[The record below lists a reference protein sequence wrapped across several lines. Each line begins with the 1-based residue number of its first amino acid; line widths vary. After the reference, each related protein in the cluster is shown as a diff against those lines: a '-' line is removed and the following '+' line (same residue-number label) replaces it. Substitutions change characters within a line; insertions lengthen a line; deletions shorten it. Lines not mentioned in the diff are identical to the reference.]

1 MLLKVAWVWSFLY
14 MQICVANLFKF
25 FVGDSNEKIIII
37 VGSNM
42 FININNCMCNSWWGI
57 GGGIQETSKTLK
69 QRINESQDGDIID
82 AGKEEIDIKDGDSYT
97 IDKAITIR
105 NCDAKSGT
113 FIVEATG
120 AKFEN
125 LRNIES
131 IIADERLGEGDLD
144 IRNCFEI
151 DSVYVNGGGS
161 HSIRIASTH
170 IKNLY
175 VAKEDVRV
183 LLQAEGT
190 NAAKVENV
198 QISKNCKL
206 ESEDAAAVFEQ
217 VQISADVEK
226 VTLAG
231 SATVQKILAETVVTE
246 ESTEET
252 KAKVE
257 IESAKVKIEATSA
270 NVELKV
276 SENADA
282 NVTVPKTEII
292 EKTFKV
298 TTVVNGETSSLAVY
312 EGYKFNFKPGDA
324 DSGFAGWYSD
334 AAFTTK
340 IELPYLVT
348 KDVTLYAKFVELK
361 AKFFVVGNGVASSA
375 EANKYYSDVTV
386 GKVEGATIATTA
398 DYDVIT
404 VDNATAT
411 SDVWS
416 VWADSLENWNFKANK
431 NYKISVDVKAD
442 VESVILLQAKP
453 INASYAN
460 QKNVKVTTEWQTV
473 EIETGCWNK
482 DFLGYLQVVC
492 GQSKKTYLKNLKM
505 QEVST
510 KTIPTGVWGPN
521 ADSISVTQVENGV
534 KFAFGKD
541 SAAEW
546 ENGAAIRGTFVETSK
561 NYLYKVKFTAAADE
575 NNVKFYYS
583 ADSWAE
589 DNAWGSATIGKTATN
604 IELYIPAYQLDGDE
618 LRGAE
623 INISIPTKNSVT
635 ITNVKFESLTAIPSN
650 QVIFFTSDY
659 KVHKKI
665 TSTGKDNC
673 VVLDVAANTEAELR
687 FVMEKATN
695 SKIEWN
701 NSCSFS
707 KFVNK
712 TSATVSIPEGKDYP
726 VLKNTS
732 NTNQSYR
739 LYIDETW
746 TIVIEDAT
754 TTPAV
759 EYTITYV
766 STEEVSGI
774 FMESETLPAGTVHE
788 LPQLDDIPDD
798 DYPKRFGGWYEGVT
812 VNEYGSF
819 DWTNATKVSSS
830 YTVTKDV
837 TLYAAWVMDVT
848 ITFVTGYEADGI
860 IVDPIKT
867 ETYAKINLPTPTA
880 PTGMTFEGW
889 YCDGDNDDEIIWEWA
904 EKESSPYMVNRP
916 RTLFAKW
923 KSGNTPA
930 VEYTVKYV
938 DTLGAYTG
946 PFVESETVIGGTV
959 HELPQLDGISSG
971 DYYFRFNGW
980 YEGVVKEEGEW
991 PNMLNATKVTSPYT
1005 VTKDVTL
1012 YAVWVRDQT
1021 LTFVTGYESEGIS
1034 VAPIETESWAKID
1047 LPTPK
1052 APDGM
1057 IFEGWYY
1064 DGYNDEEIHWED
1076 AIRALSPFM
1085 VDLMFNYP
1093 LHAKWKPVNAP
1104 DFFANKA
1111 AVTQTDEYGNTTII
1125 EQAICDSS
1133 YTEQANR
1140 YNYQN
1145 YIAGNISGVSVTNSN
1160 SENIIKN
1167 TNYVSGTSTEW
1178 DYWLASVESFDMYA
1192 NQNYEVSL
1200 EVKADSAQDVRF
1212 VLKDYKLSANPEV
1225 VNLRYKVT
1233 SDWQTIKFETGT
1245 LQANWDA
1252 FLEIPV
1258 GTIDSLYV
1266 RNFKVEPINTNVLPV
1281 KGWKDSEISN
1291 RTEDGF
1297 TVKIDNTDEWIS
1309 IVGQK
1314 AEEGNIYLVSFDVVA
1329 EDETEFNF
1337 GAKASSGKYA
1347 DAWYNTTIGTTSTKI
1362 ELYVPH
1368 VGSDSY
1374 YIVDFMDISF
1384 NSSVATTLTISN
1396 FEVIPVPMEEKPAV
1410 VIALQ
1415 GDNDRWDQ
1423 FMGYLGSGTPFTLA
1437 AGESVEVFAHIGAEN
1452 FDNWDVVSELRTVIP
1467 SDFCSVSINSENR
1480 PIITN
1485 NTDMARQYMLWVYD
1499 YQLVVDDVESQTY
1512 SVTFDLNGGTVDG
1525 SGSNITIET
1534 VGLSVVTPVKEGYIF
1549 KGWTETKDGDDYIT
1563 SATSDMTVY
1572 AKWVSPL
1579 QLFDGG
1585 DVAGEFAPNG
1595 KALVYDS
1602 DKQVYETSF
1611 TYSEDMNSWLSPL
1624 GTVAFKFRP
1633 VAGNWDISYGPINEQ
1648 PVLDG
1653 EEVEFGEVSGVGT
1666 DLSVSG
1672 LVVGTTYKIEVRCTE
1687 EGKFFVKVSTVTK

>member
-1 MLLKVAWVWSFLY
+1 MKKLLSLLAV
-14 MQICVANLFKF
+14 ICSLTLITACATPD
-25 FVGDSNEKIIII
+25 GES
-37 VGSNM
+37 
-42 FININNCMCNSWWGI
+42 

-69 QRINESQDGDIID
+69 QLINESQDGDVID
-82 AGKEEIDIKDGDSYT
+82 LGKEEIEIKDGDSYT
-97 IDKAITIR
+97 IDKAITIK
-105 NCDAKSGT
+105 NGDAKYGT
-113 FIVEATG
+113 FTVESTG
-120 AKFEN
+120 AKFVN

-131 IIADERLGEGDLD
+131 VIADEQLDDGDLD

-257 IESAKVKIEATSA
+257 IESAKVKIDATSA

-282 NVTVPKTEII
+282 NVEVPKTQII
-292 EKTFKV
+292 DKTFKV

-386 GKVEGATIATTA
+386 GKVEGATIATTS

-411 SDVWS
+411 SDIWS

-442 VESVILLQAKP
+442 VESVVLLQAKP

-673 VVLDVAANTEAELR
+673 VVLDVAANTEADLR

-712 TSATVSIPEGKDYP
+712 TSATVSIPDGKDYL

-732 NTNQSYR
+732 NANQSYR

-759 EYTITYV
+759 EYIVKYVDPMGIYTSPFVESETVLGGTVHKLPQLDGISAGDLYLRFSGWYEGVGFMDSGYPDMSKATKVASSYTVTKDVTLYAAWVRDHTLNFITGYESEGIIVDPIKTESWAKIDLPIPTAPDGMIFEGWYYYGDPDEEINWEYAKKASSPFMVDLVNDYSFYAKWKSGNTPAVEYTVKYV
-766 STEEVSGI
+766 STDYDYTGTFEGEKI
-774 FMESETLPAGTVHE
+774 LSEGTQLE
-788 LPQLDDIPDD
+788 LPQLDGIPDD
-798 DYPKRFGGWYEGVT
+798 DYPKRFGGWYEGVVMEPGDIT
-812 VNEYGSF
+812 P
-819 DWTNATKVSSS
+819 DMTNATKVTSP

-837 TLYAAWVMDVT
+837 TLYAVWVMDET

-867 ETYAKINLPTPTA
+867 ETYAKINLPTLTA
-880 PTGMTFEGW
+880 PTGMSFEGW
-889 YCDGDNDDEIIWEWA
+889 YCDGDNDDVLNEEWA
-904 EKESSPYMVNRP
+904 EKVSSPYMVNRT

-923 KSGNTPA
+923 KS
-930 VEYTVKYV
+930 V
-938 DTLGAYTG
+938 D
-946 PFVESETVIGGTV
+946 
-959 HELPQLDGISSG
+959 
-971 DYYFRFNGW
+971 
-980 YEGVVKEEGEW
+980 
-991 PNMLNATKVTSPYT
+991 
-1005 VTKDVTL
+1005 
-1012 YAVWVRDQT
+1012 
-1021 LTFVTGYESEGIS
+1021 
-1034 VAPIETESWAKID
+1034 
-1047 LPTPK
+1047 
-1052 APDGM
+1052 
-1057 IFEGWYY
+1057 
-1064 DGYNDEEIHWED
+1064 
-1076 AIRALSPFM
+1076 
-1085 VDLMFNYP
+1085 
-1093 LHAKWKPVNAP
+1093 AP

-1111 AVTQTDEYGNTTII
+1111 AVTQKDEYGNTTII
-1125 EQAICDSS
+1125 EQGICDSF
-1133 YTEQANR
+1133 YTGQANR
-1140 YNYQN
+1140 YKYQD
-1145 YIAGNISGVSVTNSN
+1145 YIAGTVSGVSVTNSN

-1178 DYWLASVESFDMYA
+1178 DYWLASTESFEMNA

-1200 EVKADSAQDVRF
+1200 EVKADLAQDVRF
-1212 VLKDYKLSANPEV
+1212 VLKDYYASVYFDIANVSES
-1225 VNLRYKVT
+1225 VT
-1233 SDWQTIKFETGT
+1233 TEWQTIKFETGT
-1245 LQANWDA
+1245 LQADWKA

-1266 RNFKVEPINTNVLPV
+1266 RNLKVEAVDTNVLPV
-1281 KGWKDSEISN
+1281 KSAKDSVISN
-1291 RTEDGF
+1291 RSENGF
-1297 TVKIDNTDEWIS
+1297 TVDIEDSSEHIMIPGIKGEY
-1309 IVGQK
+1309 
-1314 AEEGNIYLVSFDVVA
+1314 GNIYCVSFDVSA
-1329 EDETEFNF
+1329 TDETSFTFCCEC
-1337 GAKASSGKYA
+1337 SSA
-1347 DAWYNTTIGTTSTKI
+1347 DYSAGSVIKDINSTSTNVKA
-1362 ELYVPH
+1362 YVPH
-1368 VGSDSY
+1368 LGSNLGIGYNFLSLGFRVTDP
-1374 YIVDFMDISF
+1374 
-1384 NSSVATTLTISN
+1384 TTVTISN
-1396 FEVIPVPMEEKPAV
+1396 FEVTTVDKSDLSMIPNVHLTTDWKNYAELTPCENGESFTTV
-1410 VIALQ
+1410 VVE
-1415 GDNDRWDQ
+1415 
-1423 FMGYLGSGTPFTLA
+1423 GYGQSGTIFAMAQDHWEGSFDWFT
-1437 AGESVEVFAHIGAEN
+1437 GAWIDLRTSIKADAYAN
-1452 FDNWDVVSELRTVIP
+1452 FD
-1467 SDFCSVSINSENR
+1467 
-1480 PIITN
+1480 
-1485 NTDMARQYMLWVYD
+1485 
-1499 YQLVVDDVESQTY
+1499 LVVEGSEGRAFIYNRNDVASAYKIWINKNYEIVVEETSY
-1512 SVTFDLNGGTVDG
+1512 EVTFDLNGGNIDG
-1525 SGSNITIET
+1525 STNNITIET
-1534 VGLSVVTPVKEGYIF
+1534 VSLSTVKPSKDGYVF
-1549 KGWTETKDGDDYIT
+1549 KGWTLTKDGEDFVS

-1579 QLFDGG
+1579 QLFDDG
-1585 DVAGEFAPNG
+1585 DVVGDFAPDG
-1595 KALVYDS
+1595 QTLVFDS

-1611 TYSEDMNSWLSPL
+1611 IYSSDMNAWLSPL
-1624 GTVAFKFRP
+1624 GTVEFKFRP
-1633 VAGNWDISYGPINEQ
+1633 IAGDWNISYGPINEQ

-1653 EEVEFGEVSGVGT
+1653 EEVEFGEVSGGGT
-1666 DLSVSG
+1666 NLSVSG
-1672 LVVGTTYKIEVRCTE
+1672 LVEGTTYKIEVRCTE
-1687 EGKFFVKVSTVTK
+1687 EGKFFVKVSTVTE

>member
-1 MLLKVAWVWSFLY
+1 M
-14 MQICVANLFKF
+14 
-25 FVGDSNEKIIII
+25 
-37 VGSNM
+37 
-42 FININNCMCNSWWGI
+42 
-57 GGGIQETSKTLK
+57 
-69 QRINESQDGDIID
+69 
-82 AGKEEIDIKDGDSYT
+82 GKEEIEIKDGDSYT

-120 AKFEN
+120 ARFEN

-246 ESTEET
+246 ESAEET

-257 IESAKVKIEATSA
+257 IESAEVKIDATSA

-282 NVTVPKTEII
+282 NVKVPETQII
-292 EKTFKV
+292 NKTFKV

-375 EANKYYSDVTV
+375 DANKYYSDVTV
-386 GKVEGATIATTA
+386 GKVEGATIVTTS

-416 VWADSLENWNFKANK
+416 VFADSLENWNFKANK

-442 VESVILLQAKP
+442 TETVLVISAHAKG
-453 INASYAN
+453 SYSGGW
-460 QKNVKVTTEWQTV
+460 KRVKVGTDWQTV

-482 DFLGYLQVVC
+482 DFLGHLQVAC
-492 GQSKKTYLKNLKM
+492 GQSKKTYLKNIKM
-505 QEVST
+505 QEIST
-510 KTIPTGVWGPN
+510 KTIPTGNWGPN
-521 ADSISVTQVENGV
+521 ADSISVTQVENGI
-534 KFAFGKD
+534 KFTSGIEAK
-541 SAAEW
+541 EW
-546 ENGAAIRGTFVETSK
+546 ENGVNIEGNFVETSK
-561 NYLYKVKFTAAADE
+561 NYLYKITFTAVADA
-575 NNVKFYYS
+575 NDVKLNYS
-583 ADSWAE
+583 ADAVSDE
-589 DNAWGSATIGKTATN
+589 NVWGSATIGKTATN
-604 IELYIPAYQLDGDE
+604 IELYMPAYQLDGDE

-623 INISIPTKNSVT
+623 LDFSLSTKNSVT
-635 ITNVKFESLTAIPSN
+635 ITNVKFEPLTAIPSN

-659 KVHKKI
+659 KVYKKI

-673 VVLDVAANTEAELR
+673 IELEVPANAEADLR

-701 NSCSFS
+701 NSSSFS

-712 TSATVSIPEGKDYP
+712 TSATVSIPDRKDYL

-746 TIVIEDAT
+746 TIVIENAT
-754 TTPAV
+754 TDPSV
-759 EYTITYV
+759 EYTVTYATPSYYTGTLVDPKTV
-766 STEEVSGI
+766 S
-774 FMESETLPAGTVHE
+774 AGTVYE
-788 LPQLDDIPDD
+788 LPQLEDIELEVSDEGSD
-798 DYPKRFGGWYEGVT
+798 VISYMTLRFGGWYEGV
-812 VNEYGSF
+812 VLNQGWF
-819 DWTNATKVSSS
+819 VFTNATKVDSS

-837 TLYAAWVMDVT
+837 TLYAA
-848 ITFVTGYEADGI
+848 F
-860 IVDPIKT
+860 
-867 ETYAKINLPTPTA
+867 
-880 PTGMTFEGW
+880 
-889 YCDGDNDDEIIWEWA
+889 
-904 EKESSPYMVNRP
+904 
-916 RTLFAKW
+916 
-923 KSGNTPA
+923 
-930 VEYTVKYV
+930 
-938 DTLGAYTG
+938 
-946 PFVESETVIGGTV
+946 
-959 HELPQLDGISSG
+959 
-971 DYYFRFNGW
+971 
-980 YEGVVKEEGEW
+980 
-991 PNMLNATKVTSPYT
+991 
-1005 VTKDVTL
+1005 
-1012 YAVWVRDQT
+1012 VRDQT
-1021 LTFVTGYESEGIS
+1021 LTFVTGYESEGI
-1034 VAPIETESWAKID
+1034 VVDPIETESLTKIN
-1047 LPTPK
+1047 LPTPT

-1057 IFEGWYY
+1057 VFDGWYY
-1064 DGYNDEEIHWED
+1064 HGGWDDDDDYEEFDWDES
-1076 AIRALSPFM
+1076 IRVSSPF
-1085 VDLMFNYP
+1085 VFDWMFDSP
-1093 LHAKWKPVNAP
+1093 LVAKWKAVNVP

-1178 DYWLASVESFDMYA
+1178 DYWLASTESFKMIA

-1200 EVKADSAQDVRF
+1200 EVKADLAQDVRF

-1225 VNLRYKVT
+1225 VNVYETVT
-1233 SDWQTIKFETGT
+1233 SEWQTIKFETGS
-1245 LQANWDA
+1245 LQANWKA

-1314 AEEGNIYLVSFDVVA
+1314 AELGNIYLVSFDVVA

-1347 DAWYNTTIGTTSTKI
+1347 DAWYKTTVGTTATKI

-1368 VGSDSY
+1368 VGSDSSY
-1374 YIVDFMDISF
+1374 TVDFMDMGF

-1396 FEVIPVPMEEKPAV
+1396 FEVTPVPMEEKPAV

-1452 FDNWDVVSELRTVIP
+1452 FDNWDVVSELRTLTP
-1467 SDFCSVSINSENR
+1467 SEYCLVSVNSENR
-1480 PIITN
+1480 PVITN

-1512 SVTFDLNGGTVDG
+1512 SVTFNLNGGTVDG
-1525 SGSNITIET
+1525 SGSNITIAT
-1534 VGLSVVTPVKEGYIF
+1534 IGLSVVTPVKEGYIF

-1595 KALVYDS
+1595 QALVYDS

-1611 TYSEDMNSWLSPL
+1611 TYSADMNSWGSLL

-1633 VAGNWDISYGPINEQ
+1633 IAGDWTISYGPIGNQ

-1672 LVVGTTYKIEVRCTE
+1672 LVEGTTYKIEVRCTE
-1687 EGKFFVKVSTVTK
+1687 EGKFFVKVSTETE

>member
-1 MLLKVAWVWSFLY
+1 
-14 MQICVANLFKF
+14 
-25 FVGDSNEKIIII
+25 
-37 VGSNM
+37 
-42 FININNCMCNSWWGI
+42 
-57 GGGIQETSKTLK
+57 
-69 QRINESQDGDIID
+69 
-82 AGKEEIDIKDGDSYT
+82 
-97 IDKAITIR
+97 
-105 NCDAKSGT
+105 
-113 FIVEATG
+113 
-120 AKFEN
+120 
-125 LRNIES
+125 
-131 IIADERLGEGDLD
+131 
-144 IRNCFEI
+144 
-151 DSVYVNGGGS
+151 
-161 HSIRIASTH
+161 
-170 IKNLY
+170 
-175 VAKEDVRV
+175 
-183 LLQAEGT
+183 
-190 NAAKVENV
+190 
-198 QISKNCKL
+198 
-206 ESEDAAAVFEQ
+206 
-217 VQISADVEK
+217 
-226 VTLAG
+226 
-231 SATVQKILAETVVTE
+231 
-246 ESTEET
+246 
-252 KAKVE
+252 
-257 IESAKVKIEATSA
+257 
-270 NVELKV
+270 
-276 SENADA
+276 
-282 NVTVPKTEII
+282 
-292 EKTFKV
+292 
-298 TTVVNGETSSLAVY
+298 
-312 EGYKFNFKPGDA
+312 
-324 DSGFAGWYSD
+324 
-334 AAFTTK
+334 
-340 IELPYLVT
+340 
-348 KDVTLYAKFVELK
+348 
-361 AKFFVVGNGVASSA
+361 
-375 EANKYYSDVTV
+375 
-386 GKVEGATIATTA
+386 
-398 DYDVIT
+398 
-404 VDNATAT
+404 
-411 SDVWS
+411 
-416 VWADSLENWNFKANK
+416 
-431 NYKISVDVKAD
+431 
-442 VESVILLQAKP
+442 
-453 INASYAN
+453 
-460 QKNVKVTTEWQTV
+460 
-473 EIETGCWNK
+473 
-482 DFLGYLQVVC
+482 
-492 GQSKKTYLKNLKM
+492 M

-510 KTIPTGVWGPN
+510 KTIPTGTWGPD

-541 SAAEW
+541 SKEW
-546 ENGAAIRGTFVETSK
+546 TNSVSIRGNFVETTK
-561 NYLYKVKFTAAADE
+561 NYLYKVTFTAVADANE
-575 NNVKFYYS
+575 VVLNYAV
-583 ADSWAE
+583 DSWAE
-589 DNAWGSATIGKTATN
+589 DNAWGSAKIGKTATN
-604 IELYIPAYQLDGDE
+604 FELYMPAYQLDGDE
-618 LRGAE
+618 VRGAE
-623 INISIPTKNSVT
+623 LTFSLSTKNSVT
-635 ITNVKFESLTAIPSN
+635 ITNVKFEPLTAIPSN
-650 QVIFFTSDY
+650 QVIFFTSGNNVY
-659 KVHKKI
+659 KKI

-673 VVLDVAANTEAELR
+673 IELEVPANEEADLR

-712 TSATVSIPEGKDYP
+712 TSATVSIPDGKDYP

-732 NTNQSYR
+732 NASQTYR

-774 FMESETLPAGTVHE
+774 FMESETLPEGTVHE

-848 ITFVTGYEADGI
+848 ITSVTGYEADGI

-867 ETYAKINLPTPTA
+867 ETYAKINLPTLTA

-889 YCDGDNDDEIIWEWA
+889 YCDGDNDDVLNEEWA
-904 EKESSPYMVNRP
+904 EKVSSPYMVNRP

-923 KSGNTPA
+923 KS
-930 VEYTVKYV
+930 V
-938 DTLGAYTG
+938 D
-946 PFVESETVIGGTV
+946 
-959 HELPQLDGISSG
+959 
-971 DYYFRFNGW
+971 
-980 YEGVVKEEGEW
+980 
-991 PNMLNATKVTSPYT
+991 
-1005 VTKDVTL
+1005 
-1012 YAVWVRDQT
+1012 
-1021 LTFVTGYESEGIS
+1021 
-1034 VAPIETESWAKID
+1034 
-1047 LPTPK
+1047 
-1052 APDGM
+1052 
-1057 IFEGWYY
+1057 
-1064 DGYNDEEIHWED
+1064 
-1076 AIRALSPFM
+1076 
-1085 VDLMFNYP
+1085 
-1093 LHAKWKPVNAP
+1093 AP

-1111 AVTQTDEYGNTTII
+1111 AVTKTDEYGNII
-1125 EQAICDSS
+1125 RDDSGNIVIFESAIVDSS

-1140 YNYQN
+1140 YKYQD
-1145 YIAGNISGVSVTNSN
+1145 YIAGTVSGVSVTNSN

-1178 DYWLASVESFDMYA
+1178 DYWLASTESFEMNA

-1200 EVKADSAQDVRF
+1200 EVKADLAQDVRF
-1212 VLKDYKLSANPEV
+1212 VLKDYYASVYFDIANVSES
-1225 VNLRYKVT
+1225 VT
-1233 SDWQTIKFETGT
+1233 TEWQTIKFETGT
-1245 LQANWDA
+1245 LQADWKA

-1347 DAWYNTTIGTTSTKI
+1347 DAWYKTTVGTTATKI

-1374 YIVDFMDISF
+1374 YAVDFMDMGF
-1384 NSSVATTLTISN
+1384 NSSEATTLTISN
-1396 FEVIPVPMEEKPAV
+1396 FEVTPVPMGEKPAV
-1410 VIALQ
+1410 VIAIK

-1423 FMGYLGSGTPFTLA
+1423 FMGYLGSGTSFTLA

-1467 SDFCSVSINSENR
+1467 SDFCSVSVNSENR

-1563 SATSDMTVY
+1563 FATSDMTVY

-1595 KALVYDS
+1595 QALVYDS

-1611 TYSEDMNSWLSPL
+1611 IYSADMSTWGSSL
-1624 GTVAFKFRP
+1624 GSVQFKFRP
-1633 VAGNWDISYGPINEQ
+1633 VAGDWTISYGPIGNQ

-1653 EEVEFGEVSGVGT
+1653 DYVEFGEVSGSGT
-1666 DLSVSG
+1666 NLVVSG
-1672 LVVGTTYKIEVRCTE
+1672 LEEGKSYKIEVRCTE
-1687 EGKFFVKVSTVTK
+1687 EGKFFVKVSTVTE

>member
-1 MLLKVAWVWSFLY
+1 MKKLLSLLAV
-14 MQICVANLFKF
+14 ICSLTLITACATPD
-25 FVGDSNEKIIII
+25 GES
-37 VGSNM
+37 
-42 FININNCMCNSWWGI
+42 

-69 QRINESQDGDIID
+69 QRINESKDGEIID

-120 AKFEN
+120 ARFEN

-257 IESAKVKIEATSA
+257 IESSEVKIEATSA

-282 NVTVPKTEII
+282 NVEVPKTQII
-292 EKTFKV
+292 DKTFKV

-416 VWADSLENWNFKANK
+416 VWAASLENWNFKANK
-431 NYKISVDVKAD
+431 NYKISVDIKAD
-442 VESVILLQAKP
+442 TENVVLLQAKAK
-453 INASYAN
+453 NTASSN
-460 QKNVKVTTEWQTV
+460 QKNVKVTNDWQTV

-482 DFLGYLQVVC
+482 DWFGFLEVVC
-492 GQSKKTYLKNLKM
+492 GQSKKTYLRNLKM

-541 SAAEW
+541 SEAWTNIAS
-546 ENGAAIRGTFVETSK
+546 IRGNFVETTK
-561 NYLYKVKFTAAADE
+561 NYLYKVCFTAAADANE
-575 NNVKFYYS
+575 VVLNYAV
-583 ADSWAE
+583 DSWAE
-589 DNAWGSATIGKTATN
+589 DNAWGSAKIGKTATN
-604 IELYIPAYQLDGDE
+604 FELYMPAYQLDGDE
-618 LRGAE
+618 IRGAE
-623 INISIPTKNSVT
+623 LSFSLSTKNSVT
-635 ITNVKFESLTAIPSN
+635 ITNVKFEPLTAIPSN

-659 KVHKKI
+659 KVYKKI

-712 TSATVSIPEGKDYP
+712 TSATVLIPEGKDYP

-732 NTNQSYR
+732 NASQTYR

-774 FMESETLPAGTVHE
+774 FMESETLPEGTVHE

-889 YCDGDNDDEIIWEWA
+889 YCDGDNDDVLNEEWA
-904 EKESSPYMVNRP
+904 KKESSPYMVNRP

-938 DTLGAYTG
+938 DTLGVYTG
-946 PFVESETVIGGTV
+946 PFVESETVLGGTV

-1047 LPTPK
+1047 LPTPT

-1057 IFEGWYY
+1057 IFVGWYY
-1064 DGYNDEEIHWED
+1064 DGAWDGDYEEFDWD
-1076 AIRALSPFM
+1076 YSVRALSPFM
-1085 VDLMFNYP
+1085 VDLMFDYP
-1093 LHAKWKPVNAP
+1093 LVAKWKPVDAP

-1111 AVTQTDEYGNTTII
+1111 AVTKKDENGNTTII
-1125 EQAICDSS
+1125 EQAICDST

-1374 YIVDFMDISF
+1374 YTVDFMDMSF

-1396 FEVIPVPMEEKPAV
+1396 FEVTPVPMEEKPAV
-1410 VIALQ
+1410 VIAIK
-1415 GDNDRWDQ
+1415 GDNNRWDQ

-1467 SDFCSVSINSENR
+1467 SDLCSVSVNSENR
-1480 PIITN
+1480 PVITN

-1512 SVTFDLNGGTVDG
+1512 SVTFDPNGGTIAGNTSAVTKEVYELLD
-1525 SGSNITIET
+1525 
-1534 VGLSVVTPVKEGYIF
+1534 VVPVKEGYTF
-1549 KGWTETKDGDDYIT
+1549 LGWFDADGNLVSEIQ
-1563 SATSDMTVY
+1563 SGITVY
-1572 AKWVSPL
+1572 AEYTNNLEIFANGEVVGDFSVVQDENDGWSYSETAGIPFASEGDGVYSAIFTYQDYMNGWTSPSGTCA
-1579 QLFDGG
+1579 FKART
-1585 DVAGEFAPNG
+1585 VAG
-1595 KALVYDS
+1595 
-1602 DKQVYETSF
+1602 
-1611 TYSEDMNSWLSPL
+1611 SWD
-1624 GTVAFKFRP
+1624 GV
-1633 VAGNWDISYGPINEQ
+1633 SYGIADSNNQ
-1648 PVLDG
+1648 PVIDG
-1653 EEVEFGEVSGVGT
+1653 EAVSSIAGKDSNIKVTGM
-1666 DLSVSG
+1666 
-1672 LVVGTTYKIEVRCTE
+1672 VVGTRYKITFTCFQDGSVT
-1687 EGKFFVKVSTVTK
+1687 VKVSTVTE

>member
-1 MLLKVAWVWSFLY
+1 MQLLTG
-14 MQICVANLFKF
+14 NR
-25 FVGDSNEKIIII
+25 
-37 VGSNM
+37 
-42 FININNCMCNSWWGI
+42 
-57 GGGIQETSKTLK
+57 GGGIDNPVKTLK
-69 QRINESQDGDIID
+69 QRINESKDGDVID
-82 AGKEEIDIKDGDSYT
+82 LGKEEIEIKDGDSYT
-97 IDKAITIR
+97 IDKAITIK
-105 NCDAKSGT
+105 NGDAKYGT
-113 FIVEATG
+113 FTVESTG
-120 AKFEN
+120 AKFVN

-131 IIADERLGEGDLD
+131 VIADEQLDDGDLD

-257 IESAKVKIEATSA
+257 IESAEVKIDATSA

-282 NVTVPKTEII
+282 NVKVPETQII
-292 EKTFKV
+292 DKTFKV

-361 AKFFVVGNGVASSA
+361 AKFFVVSNGVASSA
-375 EANKYYSDVTV
+375 DANKYYSDVTV
-386 GKVEGATIATTA
+386 GKVEGVTIATTA

-482 DFLGYLQVVC
+482 DFLGYLQVAC

-541 SAAEW
+541 SVAW
-546 ENGAAIRGTFVETSK
+546 TNGASLRGNFVETTN
-561 NYLYKVKFTAAADE
+561 NYLYKITFTAAADANE
-575 NNVKFYYS
+575 VVLNYAV
-583 ADSWAE
+583 DSWAE

-604 IELYIPAYQLDGDE
+604 FELYMPAYQLDGDE

-623 INISIPTKNSVT
+623 LTFSLSTKNSVT
-635 ITNVKFESLTAIPSN
+635 ITNVKFEPLTAIPSN

-659 KVHKKI
+659 NVHKKI
-665 TSTGKDNC
+665 TSTGKANC
-673 VVLDVAANTEAELR
+673 IELEVPANAEADLR

-701 NSCSFS
+701 NSSSFT

-712 TSATVSIPEGKDYP
+712 TSATVSIPDGKDYL

-732 NTNQSYR
+732 NASQTYR

-848 ITFVTGYEADGI
+848 ITFVTGYESEGI
-860 IVDPIKT
+860 VIDPIKT
-867 ETYAKINLPTPTA
+867 ETYAKIDLPTPT
-880 PTGMTFEGW
+880 
-889 YCDGDNDDEIIWEWA
+889 
-904 EKESSPYMVNRP
+904 
-916 RTLFAKW
+916 TL
-923 KSGNTPA
+923 
-930 VEYTVKYV
+930 
-938 DTLGAYTG
+938 
-946 PFVESETVIGGTV
+946 
-959 HELPQLDGISSG
+959 
-971 DYYFRFNGW
+971 
-980 YEGVVKEEGEW
+980 
-991 PNMLNATKVTSPYT
+991 
-1005 VTKDVTL
+1005 
-1012 YAVWVRDQT
+1012 
-1021 LTFVTGYESEGIS
+1021 
-1034 VAPIETESWAKID
+1034 
-1047 LPTPK
+1047 
-1052 APDGM
+1052 DGM

-1064 DGYNDEEIHWED
+1064 DGDNGDEIIWEW
-1076 AIRALSPFM
+1076 AEKVSSPYV
-1085 VDLMFNYP
+1085 VDRPARLF
-1093 LHAKWKPVNAP
+1093 AKWNLGDEPVEFNVP
-1104 DFFANKA
+1104 ED
-1111 AVTQTDEYGNTTII
+1111 VTGLTITKTDSETVVENSNYL
-1125 EQAICDSS
+1125 QDSS
-1133 YTEQANR
+1133 EWDSWIISSQQYSMDSYTS
-1140 YNYQN
+1140 YK
-1145 YIAGNISGVSVTNSN
+1145 VSV
-1160 SENIIKN
+1160 
-1167 TNYVSGTSTEW
+1167 
-1178 DYWLASVESFDMYA
+1178 
-1192 NQNYEVSL
+1192 
-1200 EVKADSAQDVRF
+1200 EVKADSEKEVIFRVADFSLNEAFVQEKATVNTEWNVIEIITGSWQAALNAQLQVYMGQLD
-1212 VLKDYKLSANPEV
+1212 KLYLR
-1225 VNLRYKVT
+1225 NL
-1233 SDWQTIKFETGT
+1233 
-1245 LQANWDA
+1245 
-1252 FLEIPV
+1252 
-1258 GTIDSLYV
+1258 
-1266 RNFKVEPINTNVLPV
+1266 KVEKLGSRILPV
-1281 KGWKDSEISN
+1281 VEFQNSVLSD
-1291 RTEDGF
+1291 RTENGF
-1297 TVKIDNTDEWIS
+1297 TVQIDNTDEWVCIK
-1309 IVGQK
+1309 GQI
-1314 AEEGNIYLVSFDVVA
+1314 ANNEDLYLVSFDVVA
-1329 EDETEFNF
+1329 EDETKFNF
-1337 GAKASSGKYA
+1337 AAKASSGKYA

-1362 ELYVPH
+1362 ELYVPY
-1368 VGSDSY
+1368 VGSDSEAGF
-1374 YIVDFMDISF
+1374 DFMDIGFS
-1384 NSSVATTLTISN
+1384 SSVATTLTISN
-1396 FEVIPVPMEEKPAV
+1396 FEVTPVPMEENPAV

-1415 GDNDRWDQ
+1415 GDNGRWDQ
-1423 FMGYLGSGTPFTLA
+1423 FMGYPGSGTSFTLA
-1437 AGESVEVFAHIGAEN
+1437 AGESVQIYAHIGAEN
-1452 FDNWDVVSELRTVIP
+1452 FDNWDVVSEVRKAIN
-1467 SDFCSVSINSENR
+1467 SNFCSVSVNSENR
-1480 PIITN
+1480 PVITN
-1485 NTDMARQYMLWVYD
+1485 DTDIDRRYKLWISD
-1499 YQLVVDDVESQTY
+1499 YLLVITDDQTY
-1512 SVTFDLNGGTVDG
+1512 SVTFDPNGGIIDG
-1525 SGSNITIET
+1525 STSAVTKE
-1534 VGLSVVTPVKEGYIF
+1534 VSELLDVVPVKEGYTF
-1549 KGWTETKDGDDYIT
+1549 LGWFDADGNLVSEIQ
-1563 SATSDMTVY
+1563 SGITVY
-1572 AKWVSPL
+1572 AEYTNNL
-1579 QLFDGG
+1579 EIFANG
-1585 DVAGEFAPNG
+1585 DVTGDFAVVQDDTGEWVFSDETGISFVSEGDGVYSATFT
-1595 KALVYDS
+1595 YDS
-1602 DKQVYETSF
+1602 SSMHGWGS
-1611 TYSEDMNSWLSPL
+1611 SEGTCQFKARTIAGSWD
-1624 GTVAFKFRP
+1624 GT
-1633 VAGNWDISYGPINEQ
+1633 SYGVADNH
-1648 PVLDG
+1648 PVIDG
-1653 EEVEFGEVSGVGT
+1653 EAVSSIIVQNANIVVSGFVDGN
-1666 DLSVSG
+1666 
-1672 LVVGTTYKIEVRCTE
+1672 TYKITFTCFQDGSVT
-1687 EGKFFVKVSTVTK
+1687 VKVSTVTE

>member
-1 MLLKVAWVWSFLY
+1 M
-14 MQICVANLFKF
+14 
-25 FVGDSNEKIIII
+25 
-37 VGSNM
+37 
-42 FININNCMCNSWWGI
+42 
-57 GGGIQETSKTLK
+57 
-69 QRINESQDGDIID
+69 
-82 AGKEEIDIKDGDSYT
+82 GKEEIEIKDGDSYT
-97 IDKAITIR
+97 IDKAITIK
-105 NCDAKSGT
+105 NGDAKYGT
-113 FIVEATG
+113 FTVESTG
-120 AKFEN
+120 AKFVN

-131 IIADERLGEGDLD
+131 VIADEQLDDGDLD

-257 IESAKVKIEATSA
+257 IESAEVKIDATSA

-282 NVTVPKTEII
+282 NVKVPETQII
-292 EKTFKV
+292 DKTFKV

-361 AKFFVVGNGVASSA
+361 AKFFVVSNGVASSA

-386 GKVEGATIATTA
+386 GKVEGVTIATTA

-416 VWADSLENWNFKANK
+416 VWAASLENWNFKANK
-431 NYKISVDVKAD
+431 NYKISVDIKTDTENV
-442 VESVILLQAKP
+442 VLLQAKAK
-453 INASYAN
+453 NTASSN
-460 QKNVKVTTEWQTV
+460 QKNVKVTNDWQTV

-482 DFLGYLQVVC
+482 DWLGFLEVAC

-521 ADSISVTQVENGV
+521 ADSISVTQVQNGV

-541 SAAEW
+541 SVAW
-546 ENGAAIRGTFVETSK
+546 TNGASLRGNFVETTN
-561 NYLYKVKFTAAADE
+561 NYLYKITFTAAADANE
-575 NNVKFYYS
+575 VVLNYAV
-583 ADSWAE
+583 DSWAE
-589 DNAWGSATIGKTATN
+589 DNAWGSAKIGKTATN
-604 IELYIPAYQLDGDE
+604 FELYMPAYQLDGDE
-618 LRGAE
+618 VRGAE
-623 INISIPTKNSVT
+623 LTFSLSTKNSVT
-635 ITNVKFESLTAIPSN
+635 ITNVKFEPLTAIPSN

-659 KVHKKI
+659 NVHKKI

-673 VVLDVAANTEAELR
+673 IELEVPANAEADLR

-701 NSCSFS
+701 NSSSFT

-712 TSATVSIPEGKDYP
+712 TSATVSIPDGKDYL

-732 NTNQSYR
+732 NTSQTYR

-754 TTPAV
+754 TDPSV
-759 EYTITYV
+759 EYTVKYV

-867 ETYAKINLPTPTA
+867 ETYAKINLPTLTA
-880 PTGMTFEGW
+880 PTGMIFEGW

-904 EKESSPYMVNRP
+904 EKESSPYVVNRP

-923 KSGNTPA
+923 KS
-930 VEYTVKYV
+930 V
-938 DTLGAYTG
+938 D
-946 PFVESETVIGGTV
+946 
-959 HELPQLDGISSG
+959 
-971 DYYFRFNGW
+971 
-980 YEGVVKEEGEW
+980 
-991 PNMLNATKVTSPYT
+991 
-1005 VTKDVTL
+1005 
-1012 YAVWVRDQT
+1012 
-1021 LTFVTGYESEGIS
+1021 
-1034 VAPIETESWAKID
+1034 
-1047 LPTPK
+1047 
-1052 APDGM
+1052 
-1057 IFEGWYY
+1057 
-1064 DGYNDEEIHWED
+1064 
-1076 AIRALSPFM
+1076 
-1085 VDLMFNYP
+1085 
-1093 LHAKWKPVNAP
+1093 AP

-1111 AVTQTDEYGNTTII
+1111 AVTKTDEYGNII
-1125 EQAICDSS
+1125 RDDSGNIVIFESAIVDSS

-1140 YNYQN
+1140 YKYQD
-1145 YIAGNISGVSVTNSN
+1145 YIAGTVSGVSVTNSN

-1178 DYWLASVESFDMYA
+1178 DYWITSVENFDMNA

-1266 RNFKVEPINTNVLPV
+1266 RNFKVEPIDTNVLPV

-1314 AEEGNIYLVSFDVVA
+1314 SELGNIYLVSFDVVA

-1347 DAWYNTTIGTTSTKI
+1347 DAWYNTTVGTTSTKI

-1374 YIVDFMDISF
+1374 YTVDFMDMGF
-1384 NSSVATTLTISN
+1384 KSSVATTLTISN
-1396 FEVIPVPMEEKPAV
+1396 FEVTPVPMGEKPAV

-1452 FDNWDVVSELRTVIP
+1452 FDNWDVVSELRTLTP
-1467 SDFCSVSINSENR
+1467 SEYCSVSVNSENR
-1480 PIITN
+1480 PVITN
-1485 NTDMARQYMLWVYD
+1485 NTDMTRKYMLWVYD
-1499 YQLVVDDVESQTY
+1499 YKLVVDDEETY
-1512 SVTFDLNGGTVDG
+1512 SVTFDPNGGIIDG
-1525 SGSNITIET
+1525 STSA
-1534 VGLSVVTPVKEGYIF
+1534 VTKEVSELLDVIPVKEGYTF
-1549 KGWTETKDGDDYIT
+1549 LGWFDTDGNLVSEIE
-1563 SATSDMTVY
+1563 SGITVY
-1572 AKWVSPL
+1572 AEYSNNLEIFANGDVTGDFAVVQNDAGKWVFSDETGISFVSEGDGVYSATFTYQDYMIGWDSPAGTC
-1579 QLFDGG
+1579 QFKART
-1585 DVAGEFAPNG
+1585 VAG
-1595 KALVYDS
+1595 
-1602 DKQVYETSF
+1602 
-1611 TYSEDMNSWLSPL
+1611 SWD
-1624 GTVAFKFRP
+1624 GV
-1633 VAGNWDISYGPINEQ
+1633 SYGIADSNNQ
-1648 PVLDG
+1648 PVIDG
-1653 EEVEFGEVSGVGT
+1653 EAVSSIAGKDSNIEVTGM
-1666 DLSVSG
+1666 
-1672 LVVGTTYKIEVRCTE
+1672 VVGTTYKITFTCFQDGSVT
-1687 EGKFFVKVSTVTK
+1687 VKVSTVTE

>member
-1 MLLKVAWVWSFLY
+1 MKKLLSLLAV
-14 MQICVANLFKF
+14 ICSLTLITACATPD
-25 FVGDSNEKIIII
+25 GES
-37 VGSNM
+37 
-42 FININNCMCNSWWGI
+42 

-69 QRINESQDGDIID
+69 QRINESKDGDVID
-82 AGKEEIDIKDGDSYT
+82 LGKEEIEIKDGDSYT
-97 IDKAITIR
+97 IDKAITIK
-105 NCDAKSGT
+105 NGDAKYGT
-113 FIVEATG
+113 FTVESTG
-120 AKFEN
+120 AKFVN

-131 IIADERLGEGDLD
+131 VIADEQLDDGDLD

-257 IESAKVKIEATSA
+257 IESAEVKIDATSA

-282 NVTVPKTEII
+282 NVKVPETQII
-292 EKTFKV
+292 DKTFKV

-361 AKFFVVGNGVASSA
+361 AKFFVVSNGVASSA
-375 EANKYYSDVTV
+375 DANKYYSDVTV
-386 GKVEGATIATTA
+386 GKVEGVTIATTA

-416 VWADSLENWNFKANK
+416 VFADSLENWNFKANK

-442 VESVILLQAKP
+442 TETVLVISAHAKG
-453 INASYAN
+453 SYSGGW
-460 QKNVKVTTEWQTV
+460 KRVKVGTDWQTV

-482 DFLGYLQVVC
+482 DFLGHLQVAC
-492 GQSKKTYLKNLKM
+492 GQSKKTYLKNIEM
-505 QEVST
+505 QEIST
-510 KTIPTGVWGPN
+510 KTIPTGNWGPN
-521 ADSISVTQVENGV
+521 ADSISVTQVENGI
-534 KFAFGKD
+534 KFTSGIEAK
-541 SAAEW
+541 EW
-546 ENGAAIRGTFVETSK
+546 ENGVNIEGNFVETSK
-561 NYLYKVKFTAAADE
+561 NYLYKITFTAVADA
-575 NNVKFYYS
+575 NDVKLNYS
-583 ADSWAE
+583 ADAVSDE
-589 DNAWGSATIGKTATN
+589 NVWGSATIGKTATN
-604 IELYIPAYQLDGDE
+604 IELYMPAYQLDGDE

-623 INISIPTKNSVT
+623 LVFSLSTKNSVT
-635 ITNVKFESLTAIPSN
+635 ITNVKFEPLTAIPSN
-650 QVIFFTSDY
+650 QIIFFTSDY
-659 KVHKKI
+659 KVYKKI
-665 TSTGKDNC
+665 TSTGKANC
-673 VVLDVAANTEAELR
+673 IELEVPANAEADLR

-701 NSCSFS
+701 NSSSFT

-712 TSATVSIPEGKDYP
+712 TSAAVSIPDGKDYL

-732 NTNQSYR
+732 NASQTYR

-754 TTPAV
+754 TDPSV
-759 EYTITYV
+759 EYTVKYV

-819 DWTNATKVSSS
+819 DWTNATKVSSP

-867 ETYAKINLPTPTA
+867 ETYAKINLPTLTA
-880 PTGMTFEGW
+880 PTGMIFEGW

-904 EKESSPYMVNRP
+904 EKESSPYVVNRP

-923 KSGNTPA
+923 NLGDAP
-930 VEYTVKYV
+930 VEFNVPEDV
-938 DTLGAYTG
+938 TG
-946 PFVESETVIGGTV
+946 LTITKTDSETVVENSNYLQDSSEWDSWI
-959 HELPQLDGISSG
+959 ISSQQYSM
-971 DYYFRFNGW
+971 D
-980 YEGVVKEEGEW
+980 
-991 PNMLNATKVTSPYT
+991 
-1005 VTKDVTL
+1005 
-1012 YAVWVRDQT
+1012 
-1021 LTFVTGYESEGIS
+1021 
-1034 VAPIETESWAKID
+1034 
-1047 LPTPK
+1047 
-1052 APDGM
+1052 
-1057 IFEGWYY
+1057 
-1064 DGYNDEEIHWED
+1064 
-1076 AIRALSPFM
+1076 
-1085 VDLMFNYP
+1085 
-1093 LHAKWKPVNAP
+1093 
-1104 DFFANKA
+1104 
-1111 AVTQTDEYGNTTII
+1111 
-1125 EQAICDSS
+1125 S
-1133 YTEQANR
+1133 YTS
-1140 YNYQN
+1140 YK
-1145 YIAGNISGVSVTNSN
+1145 VSV
-1160 SENIIKN
+1160 
-1167 TNYVSGTSTEW
+1167 
-1178 DYWLASVESFDMYA
+1178 
-1192 NQNYEVSL
+1192 
-1200 EVKADSAQDVRF
+1200 EVKADSEKEVIFRVADFSLNEAFVQEKATVNTEWNVIEIITGSWQAALNAQLQVYMGQLD
-1212 VLKDYKLSANPEV
+1212 KLYLR
-1225 VNLRYKVT
+1225 NL
-1233 SDWQTIKFETGT
+1233 
-1245 LQANWDA
+1245 
-1252 FLEIPV
+1252 
-1258 GTIDSLYV
+1258 
-1266 RNFKVEPINTNVLPV
+1266 KVEKLGSRILPV
-1281 KGWKDSEISN
+1281 VEFQNSVLSD
-1291 RTEDGF
+1291 RTENGF
-1297 TVKIDNTDEWIS
+1297 TVQIDNTDEWVCIK
-1309 IVGQK
+1309 GQI
-1314 AEEGNIYLVSFDVVA
+1314 ANNEDLYLVSFDVVA

-1347 DAWYNTTIGTTSTKI
+1347 DAWYKTTVGTTATKI

-1368 VGSDSY
+1368 VGSDSSY
-1374 YIVDFMDISF
+1374 TVDFMDMGF

-1396 FEVIPVPMEEKPAV
+1396 FEVTPVPMEEKPAV
-1410 VIALQ
+1410 VIAIK
-1415 GDNDRWDQ
+1415 GDNNRWDQ

-1467 SDFCSVSINSENR
+1467 SDFCSVSVNTENR
-1480 PIITN
+1480 PVITN
-1485 NTDMARQYMLWVYD
+1485 NTDMTRKYMLWVYD
-1499 YQLVVDDVESQTY
+1499 YKLVVDDVETY
-1512 SVTFDLNGGTVDG
+1512 SVTFDPNGGAIDG
-1525 SGSNITIET
+1525 NTSAVTKE
-1534 VGLSVVTPVKEGYIF
+1534 VYELLDVVPVKEGYTF
-1549 KGWTETKDGDDYIT
+1549 LGWFDADGNLVSEIQ
-1563 SATSDMTVY
+1563 SGITVY
-1572 AKWVSPL
+1572 AEYTNNL
-1579 QLFDGG
+1579 EIFANG
-1585 DVAGEFAPNG
+1585 DVTGDFAVVLDDTGEWVFSDETGISFVSEGDGVYSATFT
-1595 KALVYDS
+1595 YDS
-1602 DKQVYETSF
+1602 SSMHGWGSPEGTCQFKARTIAG
-1611 TYSEDMNSWLSPL
+1611 SWD
-1624 GTVAFKFRP
+1624 GT
-1633 VAGNWDISYGPINEQ
+1633 SYGVADNH
-1648 PVLDG
+1648 PVIDG
-1653 EEVEFGEVSGVGT
+1653 EAVSSIIVQNANIVVSGFVDGN
-1666 DLSVSG
+1666 
-1672 LVVGTTYKIEVRCTE
+1672 TYKITFTCAEDGSVT
-1687 EGKFFVKVSTVTK
+1687 VKVSTVTE

>member
-1 MLLKVAWVWSFLY
+1 MG
-14 MQICVANLFKF
+14 NR
-25 FVGDSNEKIIII
+25 
-37 VGSNM
+37 
-42 FININNCMCNSWWGI
+42 

-120 AKFEN
+120 ARFEN

-257 IESAKVKIEATSA
+257 IESAEVKIDATSA

-282 NVTVPKTEII
+282 NVKVPETQII
-292 EKTFKV
+292 DKTFKV

-348 KDVTLYAKFVELK
+348 KDVTLYAKFVELE
-361 AKFFVVGNGVASSA
+361 AKFFVVSNGVASSA
-375 EANKYYSDVTV
+375 EAKKYYSDVTV

-442 VESVILLQAKP
+442 VESVVLLQAKP

-492 GQSKKTYLKNLKM
+492 GQSKKTYLKNIKM

-521 ADSISVTQVENGV
+521 ADSISVTQVQNGV

-541 SAAEW
+541 SEAW
-546 ENGAAIRGTFVETSK
+546 TNGASFRGNFVETTK
-561 NYLYKVKFTAAADE
+561 NYLYKVCFTAAADANE
-575 NNVKFYYS
+575 VELNYAV
-583 ADSWAE
+583 DSWAE
-589 DNAWGSATIGKTATN
+589 DNAWGSAKIGKTATN
-604 IELYIPAYQLDGDE
+604 FELYMPAYQLDGDE

-623 INISIPTKNSVT
+623 LTFSLSTKNSVT
-635 ITNVKFESLTAIPSN
+635 ITNVKFEPLTAIPSN

-659 KVHKKI
+659 NVHKKI

-673 VVLDVAANTEAELR
+673 VVLDVAANTEADLR

-701 NSCSFS
+701 SSSSFS

-712 TSATVSIPEGKDYP
+712 TSATVSIPDGKDYL

-754 TTPAV
+754 ATPAV
-759 EYTITYV
+759 EYTVKYV
-766 STEEVSGI
+766 STDYDYTGTFEGEKI
-774 FMESETLPAGTVHE
+774 LSEGTQLE
-788 LPQLDDIPDD
+788 LPQLDGIPDD
-798 DYPKRFGGWYEGVT
+798 DYPKRFGGWYEGVVMEPGDPT
-812 VNEYGSF
+812 P
-819 DWTNATKVSSS
+819 DMTNATKVTSP

-837 TLYAAWVMDVT
+837 TLYAVWVMDVT
-848 ITFVTGYEADGI
+848 VTFVTGYEADGI

-867 ETYAKINLPTPTA
+867 ETYAKINLPTLTA

-889 YCDGDNDDEIIWEWA
+889 YCDGDNDDVLNEEWA
-904 EKESSPYMVNRP
+904 EKVSSPYMVNRP

-946 PFVESETVIGGTV
+946 PFVESETVLGGTV
-959 HELPQLDGISSG
+959 HELPQLDGISAG
-971 DYYFRFNGW
+971 DDYLRFNGW
-980 YEGVVKEEGEW
+980 YEGVVKEEGKF
-991 PNMLNATKVTSPYT
+991 PDMRNATKVTSPYT

-1012 YAVWVRDQT
+1012 YAVWVMDVT
-1021 LTFVTGYESEGIS
+1021 LTFVTGYEADGII
-1034 VAPIETESWAKID
+1034 VDPIKTESYAKID
-1047 LPTPK
+1047 LPTPT

-1064 DGYNDEEIHWED
+1064 DGYNDEEIHWES

-1085 VDLMFNYP
+1085 VDLMFDYP

-1125 EQAICDSS
+1125 EQAICDSA

-1178 DYWLASVESFDMYA
+1178 DYWLASTESFEMNA

-1200 EVKADSAQDVRF
+1200 EVKADLAQDVRF
-1212 VLKDYKLSANPEV
+1212 VLKDYYASVYFDIANVSES
-1225 VNLRYKVT
+1225 VT
-1233 SDWQTIKFETGT
+1233 TEWQTIKFETGT
-1245 LQANWDA
+1245 LQADWKA

-1266 RNFKVEPINTNVLPV
+1266 RNLKVEAVDTNVLPA
-1281 KGWKDSEISN
+1281 KSAKDSVISN
-1291 RTEDGF
+1291 RSENGF
-1297 TVKIDNTDEWIS
+1297 TVDIEDSSEHIMIPGIKGEY
-1309 IVGQK
+1309 
-1314 AEEGNIYLVSFDVVA
+1314 GNIYCVSFDVSA
-1329 EDETEFNF
+1329 TDETSFTFCCEC
-1337 GAKASSGKYA
+1337 SSA
-1347 DAWYNTTIGTTSTKI
+1347 DYSAGSVIKDINSTSTNVKA
-1362 ELYVPH
+1362 YVPH
-1368 VGSDSY
+1368 LGSNLGIGYNFLSLGFRVTDP
-1374 YIVDFMDISF
+1374 
-1384 NSSVATTLTISN
+1384 TTVTISN
-1396 FEVIPVPMEEKPAV
+1396 FEVTTVDKSDLSMIPNVHLTTDWTNYAE
-1410 VIALQ
+1410 L
-1415 GDNDRWDQ
+1415 
-1423 FMGYLGSGTPFTLA
+1423 TPCEN
-1437 AGESVEVFAHIGAEN
+1437 GESFTTVVVEGYGQSRTIFAMAQDHWEGSFDWFTGAWIDLRTSIKGYNSSN
-1452 FDNWDVVSELRTVIP
+1452 FD
-1467 SDFCSVSINSENR
+1467 
-1480 PIITN
+1480 
-1485 NTDMARQYMLWVYD
+1485 
-1499 YQLVVDDVESQTY
+1499 LVVEGSEGRAFIYNRNDVASAYKIWINKNYEIVVEETSYQ
-1512 SVTFDLNGGTVDG
+1512 VTFDLNGGTVDG

-1534 VGLSVVTPVKEGYIF
+1534 ISLSTVKPLKDGYVF
-1549 KGWTETKDGDDYIT
+1549 KGWTLTKDGEDFVS

-1579 QLFDGG
+1579 QLFDDG
-1585 DVAGEFAPNG
+1585 DVVGDFAPDG
-1595 KALVYDS
+1595 QTLVFDS
-1602 DKQVYETSF
+1602 AKQVYETSF
-1611 TYSEDMNSWLSPL
+1611 TYSSDMNAWLSPI
-1624 GTVAFKFRP
+1624 GTVEFKFRP
-1633 VAGNWDISYGPINEQ
+1633 IAGDWNISYGPINEQ

-1653 EEVEFGEVSGVGT
+1653 EEVEFGEVSGGGT
-1666 DLSVSG
+1666 NLSVSG
-1672 LVVGTTYKIEVRCTE
+1672 LVEGTTYKIEVRCTE
-1687 EGKFFVKVSTVTK
+1687 EGKFFVKVSTVTEQSN

>member
-1 MLLKVAWVWSFLY
+1 MG
-14 MQICVANLFKF
+14 NR
-25 FVGDSNEKIIII
+25 
-37 VGSNM
+37 
-42 FININNCMCNSWWGI
+42 

-120 AKFEN
+120 ARFEN

-257 IESAKVKIEATSA
+257 IESAEVKIDATSA

-282 NVTVPKTEII
+282 NVTVPETQII
-292 EKTFKV
+292 DKTFKV

-312 EGYKFNFKPGDA
+312 EGYKFNFKPGDT

-361 AKFFVVGNGVASSA
+361 AKFFVVSNGVASSA
-375 EANKYYSDVTV
+375 DANKYYSDVTV

-416 VWADSLENWNFKANK
+416 VWAASLENWNFKANK
-431 NYKISVDVKAD
+431 NYKISVDIKAD
-442 VESVILLQAKP
+442 TENVVLLQAKAK
-453 INASYAN
+453 NTASSN
-460 QKNVKVTTEWQTV
+460 KKNVKVTNDWKTV

-482 DFLGYLQVVC
+482 DWFGFLEVAC
-492 GQSKKTYLKNLKM
+492 GQSKKTYLRNLKM

-510 KTIPTGVWGPN
+510 KTIPTGTWGPD

-541 SAAEW
+541 SEAWTNIAS
-546 ENGAAIRGTFVETSK
+546 IRGNFVETTK
-561 NYLYKVKFTAAADE
+561 NYLYKVCFTAAADDNE
-575 NNVKFYYS
+575 VVLNYAV
-583 ADSWAE
+583 DSWAE
-589 DNAWGSATIGKTATN
+589 DNAWGSAKIGKTATN
-604 IELYIPAYQLDGDE
+604 FELYMPAYQLDGDE
-618 LRGAE
+618 IRGAE
-623 INISIPTKNSVT
+623 LSFSLSTKNSVT
-635 ITNVKFESLTAIPSN
+635 ITNVKFEPLTAIPSN
-650 QVIFFTSDY
+650 QVIFFTSDGTVY
-659 KVHKKI
+659 KKI

-673 VVLDVAANTEAELR
+673 VVLDVAANTEADLR

-701 NSCSFS
+701 NSSSFS

-712 TSATVSIPEGKDYP
+712 TSATVSIPDGKDYP

-732 NTNQSYR
+732 NANQSYR

-774 FMESETLPAGTVHE
+774 FMESETLPEGTVHE

-867 ETYAKINLPTPTA
+867 ETYAKINLPTLTA

-923 KSGNTPA
+923 KS
-930 VEYTVKYV
+930 V
-938 DTLGAYTG
+938 D
-946 PFVESETVIGGTV
+946 
-959 HELPQLDGISSG
+959 
-971 DYYFRFNGW
+971 
-980 YEGVVKEEGEW
+980 
-991 PNMLNATKVTSPYT
+991 
-1005 VTKDVTL
+1005 
-1012 YAVWVRDQT
+1012 
-1021 LTFVTGYESEGIS
+1021 
-1034 VAPIETESWAKID
+1034 
-1047 LPTPK
+1047 
-1052 APDGM
+1052 
-1057 IFEGWYY
+1057 
-1064 DGYNDEEIHWED
+1064 
-1076 AIRALSPFM
+1076 
-1085 VDLMFNYP
+1085 
-1093 LHAKWKPVNAP
+1093 AP

-1111 AVTQTDEYGNTTII
+1111 AVTKTDEYGNII
-1125 EQAICDSS
+1125 RDDFGNIVIFESAIVDSS

-1140 YNYQN
+1140 YKYQD
-1145 YIAGNISGVSVTNSN
+1145 YIAGTVSGVSVTNSN

-1178 DYWLASVESFDMYA
+1178 DYWLASTESFEMNA

-1200 EVKADSAQDVRF
+1200 EVKADLAQDVRF
-1212 VLKDYKLSANPEV
+1212 VLKDYYASVYFDIANVSES
-1225 VNLRYKVT
+1225 VT
-1233 SDWQTIKFETGT
+1233 TEWQTIKFETGT
-1245 LQANWDA
+1245 LQADWKA

-1266 RNFKVEPINTNVLPV
+1266 RNLKVEPINTNVLPV
-1281 KGWKDSEISN
+1281 KSAKDSVISN
-1291 RTEDGF
+1291 RSENGF
-1297 TVKIDNTDEWIS
+1297 TVDIEDSSEHIMIPGIKGEY
-1309 IVGQK
+1309 
-1314 AEEGNIYLVSFDVVA
+1314 GNIYCVSFDVSA
-1329 EDETEFNF
+1329 TDETSFTFCCEC
-1337 GAKASSGKYA
+1337 SSA
-1347 DAWYNTTIGTTSTKI
+1347 DYSAGSVIKDINSTSTNVKA
-1362 ELYVPH
+1362 YVPH
-1368 VGSDSY
+1368 LGSNLGIGYNFLSLGFY
-1374 YIVDFMDISF
+1374 VQ
-1384 NSSVATTLTISN
+1384 NPTTVTISN
-1396 FEVIPVPMEEKPAV
+1396 FEVTTIDKSDLSMIPNVHLTTDWTNYAELIPCE
-1410 VIALQ
+1410 
-1415 GDNDRWDQ
+1415 N
-1423 FMGYLGSGTPFTLA
+1423 
-1437 AGESVEVFAHIGAEN
+1437 GESFTTVEVPAYGQSGKIFAMAQDIWEGSFNWQTGAWIDLRTAIKADVYAN
-1452 FDNWDVVSELRTVIP
+1452 FDLLIEYYYNEGRYRIVNNNNQTAAYKLWINKNYEIVVEETSYE
-1467 SDFCSVSINSENR
+1467 
-1480 PIITN
+1480 
-1485 NTDMARQYMLWVYD
+1485 
-1499 YQLVVDDVESQTY
+1499 
-1512 SVTFDLNGGTVDG
+1512 VTFDLNGGNIDG
-1525 SGSNITIET
+1525 STNNITIET
-1534 VGLSVVTPVKEGYIF
+1534 IGLSVVTPVKEGYIF

-1595 KALVYDS
+1595 QALVYDS

-1611 TYSEDMNSWLSPL
+1611 TYSADMNSWLSPL

-1687 EGKFFVKVSTVTK
+1687 EGKFFVKVSTVTE

>member
-1 MLLKVAWVWSFLY
+1 M
-14 MQICVANLFKF
+14 
-25 FVGDSNEKIIII
+25 
-37 VGSNM
+37 
-42 FININNCMCNSWWGI
+42 
-57 GGGIQETSKTLK
+57 
-69 QRINESQDGDIID
+69 
-82 AGKEEIDIKDGDSYT
+82 GKEEIEIKDGDSYT
-97 IDKAITIR
+97 IDKAITIK
-105 NCDAKSGT
+105 NGDAKYGT
-113 FIVEATG
+113 FTVESTG
-120 AKFEN
+120 AKFVN

-131 IIADERLGEGDLD
+131 VIADEQLDDGDLD

-257 IESAKVKIEATSA
+257 IESAEVKIDATSA

-282 NVTVPKTEII
+282 NVKVPETQII
-292 EKTFKV
+292 DKTFKV

-361 AKFFVVGNGVASSA
+361 AKFFVVSNGVASSA
-375 EANKYYSDVTV
+375 DANKYYSDVTV

-416 VWADSLENWNFKANK
+416 VLAASLENWNFKANK
-431 NYKISVDVKAD
+431 NYKISVDIKAD
-442 VESVILLQAKP
+442 TETVVLLQAKAK
-453 INASYAN
+453 NTASSN
-460 QKNVKVTTEWQTV
+460 QKNVKVTNDWQTV

-482 DFLGYLQVVC
+482 DWLGFLEVAC

-521 ADSISVTQVENGV
+521 ADSISVTQVQNGV

-541 SAAEW
+541 SADWINIASL
-546 ENGAAIRGTFVETSK
+546 RGNFVETTK
-561 NYLYKVKFTAAADE
+561 NYLYKVCFTAAADANE
-575 NNVKFYYS
+575 VVLNYAV
-583 ADSWAE
+583 DSWAE
-589 DNAWGSATIGKTATN
+589 DNAWGSAKIGKTATN
-604 IELYIPAYQLDGDE
+604 FELYMPAYQLDGDE
-618 LRGAE
+618 IRGAE
-623 INISIPTKNSVT
+623 LSFSLSTKNSVT
-635 ITNVKFESLTAIPSN
+635 ITNVKFEPLTAIPSN

-659 KVHKKI
+659 NVHKKI

-673 VVLDVAANTEAELR
+673 IELEVPANAEADLR

-701 NSCSFS
+701 NSSSFT

-712 TSATVSIPEGKDYP
+712 TSATVSIPEGKDYL

-732 NTNQSYR
+732 NTSQTYR

-759 EYTITYV
+759 EYTVKYV
-766 STEEVSGI
+766 STDYDYTGTFEGEKI
-774 FMESETLPAGTVHE
+774 LSEGTQLE
-788 LPQLDDIPDD
+788 LLQLDGIPDD
-798 DYPKRFGGWYEGVT
+798 DYPKRFGGWYEGVVMEPGDT
-812 VNEYGSF
+812 TP
-819 DWTNATKVSSS
+819 DMTNATKVTSP

-837 TLYAAWVMDVT
+837 TLYAVWVMDVT
-848 ITFVTGYEADGI
+848 LTFVTGYEADGI

-867 ETYAKINLPTPTA
+867 ETYAKINLPTLTA

-904 EKESSPYMVNRP
+904 EKVSSPYMVNRP

-923 KSGNTPA
+923 NLGDAP
-930 VEYTVKYV
+930 VEFNVPEDV
-938 DTLGAYTG
+938 TG
-946 PFVESETVIGGTV
+946 LTITKTDSETVVENSNYLQDSSEWDSWI
-959 HELPQLDGISSG
+959 ISSQQYSM
-971 DYYFRFNGW
+971 D
-980 YEGVVKEEGEW
+980 
-991 PNMLNATKVTSPYT
+991 
-1005 VTKDVTL
+1005 
-1012 YAVWVRDQT
+1012 
-1021 LTFVTGYESEGIS
+1021 
-1034 VAPIETESWAKID
+1034 
-1047 LPTPK
+1047 
-1052 APDGM
+1052 
-1057 IFEGWYY
+1057 
-1064 DGYNDEEIHWED
+1064 
-1076 AIRALSPFM
+1076 
-1085 VDLMFNYP
+1085 
-1093 LHAKWKPVNAP
+1093 
-1104 DFFANKA
+1104 
-1111 AVTQTDEYGNTTII
+1111 
-1125 EQAICDSS
+1125 S
-1133 YTEQANR
+1133 YTS
-1140 YNYQN
+1140 YK
-1145 YIAGNISGVSVTNSN
+1145 VSV
-1160 SENIIKN
+1160 
-1167 TNYVSGTSTEW
+1167 
-1178 DYWLASVESFDMYA
+1178 
-1192 NQNYEVSL
+1192 
-1200 EVKADSAQDVRF
+1200 EVKADSEKEVIFRVADFSLNEAFVQEKATVNTEWNVIEIITGSWQAALNAQLQVYMGQLD
-1212 VLKDYKLSANPEV
+1212 KLYLR
-1225 VNLRYKVT
+1225 NL
-1233 SDWQTIKFETGT
+1233 
-1245 LQANWDA
+1245 
-1252 FLEIPV
+1252 
-1258 GTIDSLYV
+1258 
-1266 RNFKVEPINTNVLPV
+1266 KVEKLGSRILPV
-1281 KGWKDSEISN
+1281 VEFQNSVLSD
-1291 RTEDGF
+1291 RTENGF
-1297 TVKIDNTDEWIS
+1297 TVQIDNTDEWIS

-1347 DAWYNTTIGTTSTKI
+1347 DAWYKTTVGTTATKI

-1374 YIVDFMDISF
+1374 YTVDFMDMGF
-1384 NSSVATTLTISN
+1384 KSSVATTLTISN
-1396 FEVIPVPMEEKPAV
+1396 FEVTPVPMEEKPAV
-1410 VIALQ
+1410 VIAIK

-1423 FMGYLGSGTPFTLA
+1423 FMGYLGSGTSFTLA

-1467 SDFCSVSINSENR
+1467 SDLCSVSVNSENR

-1485 NTDMARQYMLWVYD
+1485 NTDMTRKYMLWVYD
-1499 YQLVVDDVESQTY
+1499 YKLVVDDVETY
-1512 SVTFDLNGGTVDG
+1512 SVTFDPNGGAIDG
-1525 SGSNITIET
+1525 NTSAVTKE
-1534 VGLSVVTPVKEGYIF
+1534 VYELLDVVPVKEGYTF
-1549 KGWTETKDGDDYIT
+1549 LGWFDADGNLVSEIQ
-1563 SATSDMTVY
+1563 SGITVY
-1572 AKWVSPL
+1572 AEYTNNL
-1579 QLFDGG
+1579 EIFANG
-1585 DVAGEFAPNG
+1585 DVNGDFAVVQN
-1595 KALVYDS
+1595 D
-1602 DKQVYETSF
+1602 
-1611 TYSEDMNSWLSPL
+1611 
-1624 GTVAFKFRP
+1624 
-1633 VAGNWDISYGPINEQ
+1633 AGNWVFSNETGISFVSEGDGVYSATFTYQDYMRGWASPEGTCQFKARTVAGSWDGVSYGIADSNNQ
-1648 PVLDG
+1648 PVIDG
-1653 EEVEFGEVSGVGT
+1653 EAVSSIAGKDSNIEVTGM
-1666 DLSVSG
+1666 
-1672 LVVGTTYKIEVRCTE
+1672 VVGTTYKITFTCFQDGSVT
-1687 EGKFFVKVSTVTK
+1687 VKVSTVTE

>member
-1 MLLKVAWVWSFLY
+1 M
-14 MQICVANLFKF
+14 
-25 FVGDSNEKIIII
+25 
-37 VGSNM
+37 
-42 FININNCMCNSWWGI
+42 
-57 GGGIQETSKTLK
+57 
-69 QRINESQDGDIID
+69 
-82 AGKEEIDIKDGDSYT
+82 
-97 IDKAITIR
+97 
-105 NCDAKSGT
+105 
-113 FIVEATG
+113 
-120 AKFEN
+120 
-125 LRNIES
+125 
-131 IIADERLGEGDLD
+131 
-144 IRNCFEI
+144 
-151 DSVYVNGGGS
+151 
-161 HSIRIASTH
+161 
-170 IKNLY
+170 
-175 VAKEDVRV
+175 
-183 LLQAEGT
+183 
-190 NAAKVENV
+190 
-198 QISKNCKL
+198 
-206 ESEDAAAVFEQ
+206 
-217 VQISADVEK
+217 
-226 VTLAG
+226 
-231 SATVQKILAETVVTE
+231 
-246 ESTEET
+246 
-252 KAKVE
+252 
-257 IESAKVKIEATSA
+257 
-270 NVELKV
+270 
-276 SENADA
+276 
-282 NVTVPKTEII
+282 
-292 EKTFKV
+292 
-298 TTVVNGETSSLAVY
+298 
-312 EGYKFNFKPGDA
+312 
-324 DSGFAGWYSD
+324 
-334 AAFTTK
+334 
-340 IELPYLVT
+340 
-348 KDVTLYAKFVELK
+348 
-361 AKFFVVGNGVASSA
+361 
-375 EANKYYSDVTV
+375 
-386 GKVEGATIATTA
+386 
-398 DYDVIT
+398 IT

-541 SAAEW
+541 SADWINIAS
-546 ENGAAIRGTFVETSK
+546 IRGNFVETTK
-561 NYLYKVKFTAAADE
+561 NYLYKVCFTAAADANE
-575 NNVKFYYS
+575 VVLNYAV
-583 ADSWAE
+583 DSWAE
-589 DNAWGSATIGKTATN
+589 DNAWGSAKIGKTATN
-604 IELYIPAYQLDGDE
+604 FELYMPAYQLDGDE
-618 LRGAE
+618 IRGAE
-623 INISIPTKNSVT
+623 LSFSLSTKNSVT
-635 ITNVKFESLTAIPSN
+635 ITNVKFEPLTAIPSN

-659 KVHKKI
+659 NVHKKI

-673 VVLDVAANTEAELR
+673 VVLDVAANTEADLR

-701 NSCSFS
+701 SSSSFS

-712 TSATVSIPEGKDYP
+712 TSATVSIPEGKDYL

-848 ITFVTGYEADGI
+848 ITFVTGYESEGI
-860 IVDPIKT
+860 VIDPIKT
-867 ETYAKINLPTPTA
+867 ETYAKIDLPTPT
-880 PTGMTFEGW
+880 TLDGMIFEGW

-904 EKESSPYMVNRP
+904 EKVSSPYMVNRP

-938 DTLGAYTG
+938 DTLGVYAG
-946 PFVESETVIGGTV
+946 PFVESETVLGGIV

-1012 YAVWVRDQT
+1012 YAVWVRDVT
-1021 LTFVTGYESEGIS
+1021 VTFITGYESEGIS

-1047 LPTPK
+1047 LPTPT

-1057 IFEGWYY
+1057 IFVGWYY
-1064 DGYNDEEIHWED
+1064 DGDNDEEIEWEN
-1076 AIRALSPFM
+1076 AIRALSPFF
-1085 VDLMFNYP
+1085 VDLIFDYP
-1093 LHAKWKPVNAP
+1093 LHAKWKPVDAP

-1111 AVTQTDEYGNTTII
+1111 AVTQKDEYENTTII
-1125 EQAICDSS
+1125 EQAICDSA

-1145 YIAGNISGVSVTNSN
+1145 YIAGTVSGVSVTNSN

-1347 DAWYNTTIGTTSTKI
+1347 DAWYKTTVGTTATKI

-1374 YIVDFMDISF
+1374 YTVDFMDMGF
-1384 NSSVATTLTISN
+1384 KSSEATTLTISN
-1396 FEVIPVPMEEKPAV
+1396 FEVTPVPMEEKPAV
-1410 VIALQ
+1410 VIAIK
-1415 GDNDRWDQ
+1415 GDNNRWDQ

-1467 SDFCSVSINSENR
+1467 SDFCLVSVNSENR
-1480 PIITN
+1480 PVITN

-1534 VGLSVVTPVKEGYIF
+1534 IGLSVVTPVKEGYIF

-1595 KALVYDS
+1595 QALVYDS

-1611 TYSEDMNSWLSPL
+1611 TYSADMSTWGSSL
-1624 GTVAFKFRP
+1624 GSVQFKFRP
-1633 VAGNWDISYGPINEQ
+1633 VAGDWTISYGPIGNQ

-1653 EEVEFGEVSGVGT
+1653 DYVEFGEVSGSGT
-1666 DLSVSG
+1666 NLVVSG
-1672 LVVGTTYKIEVRCTE
+1672 LEEGKSYKVEVSCTE
-1687 EGKFFVKVSTVTK
+1687 EGKFFVKVSTVTG

>member
-69 QRINESQDGDIID
+69 QRINESKDGDIID

-120 AKFEN
+120 ARFEN

-257 IESAKVKIEATSA
+257 IESSEVKIEATSA

-282 NVTVPKTEII
+282 NVTVPETQII

-361 AKFFVVGNGVASSA
+361 ANFFVVSNGVASSA

-386 GKVEGATIATTA
+386 GKVEGATIATTS

-442 VESVILLQAKP
+442 TETVLVISAHAKG
-453 INASYAN
+453 SYSGGW
-460 QKNVKVTTEWQTV
+460 KRVKVGTDWQTV

-482 DFLGYLQVVC
+482 DFLGHLQVAC
-492 GQSKKTYLKNLKM
+492 GQSKKTYLKNIKM
-505 QEVST
+505 QEIST
-510 KTIPTGVWGPN
+510 KTIPTGNWGPN
-521 ADSISVTQVENGV
+521 ADSISVTQVENGI
-534 KFAFGKD
+534 KFTSGIEAK
-541 SAAEW
+541 EW
-546 ENGAAIRGTFVETSK
+546 ENGVNIEGNFVETSK
-561 NYLYKVKFTAAADE
+561 NYLYKITFTAVADA
-575 NNVKFYYS
+575 NDVKLNYS
-583 ADSWAE
+583 ADAVSDE
-589 DNAWGSATIGKTATN
+589 NVWGSATIGKTATN
-604 IELYIPAYQLDGDE
+604 IELYMPAYQLDGDE

-623 INISIPTKNSVT
+623 LDFSLSTKNSVT
-635 ITNVKFESLTAIPSN
+635 ITNVKFEPLTAIPSN

-659 KVHKKI
+659 KVYKKI

-673 VVLDVAANTEAELR
+673 VVLDVAANTEADLR

-712 TSATVSIPEGKDYP
+712 TSATVSIPDGKDYL

-732 NTNQSYR
+732 NASQSYR

-759 EYTITYV
+759 EYIVKYV
-766 STEEVSGI
+766 STDYDYTGTFEGEKI
-774 FMESETLPAGTVHE
+774 LSEGTQLE
-788 LPQLDDIPDD
+788 LPQLDGIPDD
-798 DYPKRFGGWYEGVT
+798 DYPKRFGGWYEGVVMEPGDIT
-812 VNEYGSF
+812 P
-819 DWTNATKVSSS
+819 DMTNATKVTSP

-837 TLYAAWVMDVT
+837 TLYAVWVMDET

-867 ETYAKINLPTPTA
+867 ESYAKINLPTPTA

-904 EKESSPYMVNRP
+904 EKVSSPYMVNRP

-923 KSGNTPA
+923 KS
-930 VEYTVKYV
+930 V
-938 DTLGAYTG
+938 D
-946 PFVESETVIGGTV
+946 
-959 HELPQLDGISSG
+959 
-971 DYYFRFNGW
+971 
-980 YEGVVKEEGEW
+980 
-991 PNMLNATKVTSPYT
+991 
-1005 VTKDVTL
+1005 
-1012 YAVWVRDQT
+1012 
-1021 LTFVTGYESEGIS
+1021 
-1034 VAPIETESWAKID
+1034 
-1047 LPTPK
+1047 
-1052 APDGM
+1052 
-1057 IFEGWYY
+1057 
-1064 DGYNDEEIHWED
+1064 
-1076 AIRALSPFM
+1076 
-1085 VDLMFNYP
+1085 
-1093 LHAKWKPVNAP
+1093 AP

-1111 AVTQTDEYGNTTII
+1111 AVTKTDEYGNII
-1125 EQAICDSS
+1125 RDDFGNIVIFESAIVDSL

-1140 YNYQN
+1140 YKYQD
-1145 YIAGNISGVSVTNSN
+1145 YIAGTVSGVSVTNSN

-1178 DYWLASVESFDMYA
+1178 DYWLASTESFKMIA

-1200 EVKADSAQDVRF
+1200 EVKADLAQDVRF

-1225 VNLRYKVT
+1225 VNVYETVT
-1233 SDWQTIKFETGT
+1233 SEWQTIKFETGS
-1245 LQANWDA
+1245 LQANWKA

-1314 AEEGNIYLVSFDVVA
+1314 AELGNIYLVSFDVVA

-1347 DAWYNTTIGTTSTKI
+1347 DAWYKTTVGTTATKI

-1368 VGSDSY
+1368 VGSDSSY
-1374 YIVDFMDISF
+1374 TVDFMDMGF

-1396 FEVIPVPMEEKPAV
+1396 FEVTPVPMEEKPAV

-1452 FDNWDVVSELRTVIP
+1452 FDNWDVVSELRTLTP
-1467 SDFCSVSINSENR
+1467 SEYCLVSVNSENR
-1480 PIITN
+1480 PVITN

-1512 SVTFDLNGGTVDG
+1512 SVTFNLNGGTVDG

-1534 VGLSVVTPVKEGYIF
+1534 IGLSVVTPVKEGYIF

-1595 KALVYDS
+1595 QALVYDS

-1611 TYSEDMNSWLSPL
+1611 TYSADMNSWGSLL

-1633 VAGNWDISYGPINEQ
+1633 IAGDWTISYGPIGNQ

-1672 LVVGTTYKIEVRCTE
+1672 LVEGTTYKIEVRCTE
-1687 EGKFFVKVSTVTK
+1687 EGKFFVKVSTETE

>member
-69 QRINESQDGDIID
+69 QRINESKDGDIID

-120 AKFEN
+120 ARFEN

-257 IESAKVKIEATSA
+257 IESSEVKIEATSA

-282 NVTVPKTEII
+282 NVTVPETQII

-361 AKFFVVGNGVASSA
+361 ANFFVVSNGVASSA

-386 GKVEGATIATTA
+386 GKVEGATIATTS

-442 VESVILLQAKP
+442 TETVLVISAHAKG
-453 INASYAN
+453 SYSGGW
-460 QKNVKVTTEWQTV
+460 KRVKVGTDWQTV

-482 DFLGYLQVVC
+482 DFLGHLQVAC
-492 GQSKKTYLKNLKM
+492 GQSKKTYLKNIKM
-505 QEVST
+505 QEISI
-510 KTIPTGVWGPN
+510 KTIPTGNWGPN
-521 ADSISVTQVENGV
+521 ADSISVTQVENGI
-534 KFAFGKD
+534 KFTSGIEAK
-541 SAAEW
+541 EW
-546 ENGAAIRGTFVETSK
+546 ENGVNIEGNFVETSK
-561 NYLYKVKFTAAADE
+561 NYLYKITFTAVADA
-575 NNVKFYYS
+575 NDVKLNYS
-583 ADSWAE
+583 ADAVSDE
-589 DNAWGSATIGKTATN
+589 NVWGSATIGKTATN
-604 IELYIPAYQLDGDE
+604 IELYMPAYQLDGDE

-623 INISIPTKNSVT
+623 LDFSLSTKNSVT
-635 ITNVKFESLTAIPSN
+635 ITNVKFEPLTAIPSN
-650 QVIFFTSDY
+650 QAIFFTSDY
-659 KVHKKI
+659 KVYKKI

-673 VVLDVAANTEAELR
+673 IELEVPANAEADLR

-712 TSATVSIPEGKDYP
+712 TSATVSIPDGKDYL

-732 NTNQSYR
+732 NASQSYR

-923 KSGNTPA
+923 NLGDAP
-930 VEYTVKYV
+930 VEFNVPEDV
-938 DTLGAYTG
+938 TG
-946 PFVESETVIGGTV
+946 LTITKTDSETVVENSNYLQDSSEWDSWIISSQQYSMNSYTSYKFSVEVKDDSEKEVIFRVADFSLNEAFVQEKATV
-959 HELPQLDGISSG
+959 NTEWNVIEIITGSWQAALNAQLQVYMGQLD
-971 DYYFRFNGW
+971 
-980 YEGVVKEEGEW
+980 K
-991 PNMLNATKVTSPYT
+991 
-1005 VTKDVTL
+1005 L
-1012 YAVWVRDQT
+1012 YLR
-1021 LTFVTGYESEGIS
+1021 
-1034 VAPIETESWAKID
+1034 
-1047 LPTPK
+1047 
-1052 APDGM
+1052 
-1057 IFEGWYY
+1057 
-1064 DGYNDEEIHWED
+1064 
-1076 AIRALSPFM
+1076 
-1085 VDLMFNYP
+1085 
-1093 LHAKWKPVNAP
+1093 
-1104 DFFANKA
+1104 
-1111 AVTQTDEYGNTTII
+1111 
-1125 EQAICDSS
+1125 
-1133 YTEQANR
+1133 
-1140 YNYQN
+1140 
-1145 YIAGNISGVSVTNSN
+1145 
-1160 SENIIKN
+1160 
-1167 TNYVSGTSTEW
+1167 
-1178 DYWLASVESFDMYA
+1178 
-1192 NQNYEVSL
+1192 
-1200 EVKADSAQDVRF
+1200 
-1212 VLKDYKLSANPEV
+1212 
-1225 VNLRYKVT
+1225 NL
-1233 SDWQTIKFETGT
+1233 
-1245 LQANWDA
+1245 
-1252 FLEIPV
+1252 
-1258 GTIDSLYV
+1258 
-1266 RNFKVEPINTNVLPV
+1266 KVEKLGSRILPV
-1281 KGWKDSEISN
+1281 VEFQNSVLSD
-1291 RTEDGF
+1291 RTENGF
-1297 TVKIDNTDEWIS
+1297 TVQIDNTDEWVCIK
-1309 IVGQK
+1309 GQI
-1314 AEEGNIYLVSFDVVA
+1314 ANNEDLYLVSFDVVS
-1329 EDETEFNF
+1329 EDETKFNF
-1337 GAKASSGKYA
+1337 AAKASSGKYA

-1362 ELYVPH
+1362 ELYVPY
-1368 VGSDSY
+1368 VGSDSEAGF
-1374 YIVDFMDISF
+1374 DFMDIGFS
-1384 NSSVATTLTISN
+1384 SSVATTLTISN
-1396 FEVIPVPMEEKPAV
+1396 FEVNPVPMEENPAV

-1415 GDNDRWDQ
+1415 GDNNRWDQ
-1423 FMGYLGSGTPFTLA
+1423 FMGYPGSGTSFTLA
-1437 AGESVEVFAHIGAEN
+1437 AGESVQIYAHIGAEN
-1452 FDNWDVVSELRTVIP
+1452 FDNWDVVSEVRKAIN
-1467 SDFCSVSINSENR
+1467 SNFCSVSVNSENR
-1480 PIITN
+1480 PVITN
-1485 NTDMARQYMLWVYD
+1485 DTDIDRRYKLWISD
-1499 YQLVVDDVESQTY
+1499 YLLVITDDQTY
-1512 SVTFDLNGGTVDG
+1512 SVTFDPNGGAIAGNTSAVTKEVYELLD
-1525 SGSNITIET
+1525 
-1534 VGLSVVTPVKEGYIF
+1534 VVPVKEGYTF
-1549 KGWTETKDGDDYIT
+1549 LGWFDADGNLVSEIQ
-1563 SATSDMTVY
+1563 SGITVY
-1572 AKWVSPL
+1572 AEYTNNLEIFANGEVVGDFSVVQDENGGWSYSETAGIP
-1579 QLFDGG
+1579 FTSEGDG
-1585 DVAGEFAPNG
+1585 
-1595 KALVYDS
+1595 VYS
-1602 DKQVYETSF
+1602 ATF
-1611 TYSEDMNSWLSPL
+1611 TYQDYMNGWASPS
-1624 GTVAFKFRP
+1624 GTCAFKART
-1633 VAGNWDISYGPINEQ
+1633 VVGSWAGTSYGVADNH
-1648 PVLDG
+1648 PVIDG
-1653 EEVEFGEVSGVGT
+1653 EAVSSIIVQSSDIIVSGFV
-1666 DLSVSG
+1666 D
-1672 LVVGTTYKIEVRCTE
+1672 GTTYKITFTCAEDGSVT
-1687 EGKFFVKVSTVTK
+1687 VKVSTVTE